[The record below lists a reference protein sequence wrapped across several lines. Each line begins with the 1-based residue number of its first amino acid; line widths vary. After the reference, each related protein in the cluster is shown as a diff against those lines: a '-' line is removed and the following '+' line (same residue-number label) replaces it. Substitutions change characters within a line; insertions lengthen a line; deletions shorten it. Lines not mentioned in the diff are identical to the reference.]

1 MTRGSSQAHAELLRA
16 IRKEFGARPGLRI
29 FSNPRGFDDRAK
41 ATYGL
46 APGAGDLIAVQRLD
60 RTVALQV
67 LAQIEAQLPHSF
79 AWELAVLRAALQ
91 PVGQFVSLEGKSGL
105 AKSDTQQVRW
115 RQMVNDMGG
124 VGREVRSVDDARAAF
139 NEGSK

>member
-1 MTRGSSQAHAELLRA
+1 MTRGSSQAHAELLRS
-16 IRKEFGARPGLRI
+16 IRLEFGARPDLRI
-29 FSNPRGFDDRAK
+29 FSNPRGFDERAK

-46 APGAGDLIAVQRLD
+46 APGAGDLIAIQRLD
-60 RTVALQV
+60 RTVALQA
-67 LAQIEAQLPHSF
+67 LAQIEAQLPPGF
-79 AWELAVLRAALQ
+79 TWELAVLRAALQ
-91 PVGQFVSLEGKSGL
+91 PVGQLVSLEGKSGQ

-139 NEGSK
+139 NEGGK